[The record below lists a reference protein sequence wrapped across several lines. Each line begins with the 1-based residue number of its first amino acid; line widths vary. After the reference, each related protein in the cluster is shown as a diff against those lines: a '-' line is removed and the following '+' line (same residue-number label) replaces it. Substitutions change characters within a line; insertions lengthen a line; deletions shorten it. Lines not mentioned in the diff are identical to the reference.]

1 MVKTKKTNG
10 FIFARK
16 SIAQIRRPV
25 AWLWGFNPLR
35 RIPEA
40 EIDPFSNPMPNTA
53 LNLNVM
59 SFNIRRGTAKDGKNH
74 WRFRR
79 NRICELLNR
88 YRPDVLGLQE
98 ALNFQISEI
107 RTMLPGYEKVG
118 IGNLGGSKVLH
129 NAVFFNTERFLLSEQ
144 GTFWFSDTPD
154 IPGSK
159 GWGNIMPRTCT
170 WARLIEKDSK
180 QAFYFYNV
188 HLDHISQRSRKNSV
202 VFLTRFIH
210 QRSSPDPFVL
220 TGDFNAR
227 EKSAPIQYLKGKI
240 PLRIK
245 TKGFVSNPEPLM
257 DTFRVRYPNDRN
269 AATFHGYRRLFFRFK
284 LDYIFVPPSVRVQDA
299 IIIHPQWKKYYPS
312 DHFPLFTHIDLS
324 VISASANSGTFSGAS
339 PPAGAGGFQVA
350 GLKKVLQ
357 PTGK

>member
-1 MVKTKKTNG
+1 MVNTKKLKG
-10 FIFARK
+10 LKFAKK
-16 SIAQIRRPV
+16 SIAQIRRPA
-25 AWLWGFNPLR
+25 AWLWGLNPLR
-35 RIPEA
+35 RIPKT
-40 EIDPFSNPMPNTA
+40 EIDHFSNPMPKTG

-79 NRICELLNR
+79 DRVCELLNH

-107 RTMLPGYEKVG
+107 SAMLPGYEEVG
-118 IGNLGGSKVLH
+118 IGKWGGRKVLH
-129 NAVFFNTERFLLSEQ
+129 NAIFFNAACFRLSEQ

-170 WARLIEKDSK
+170 WARLIEKDSE

-202 VFLTRFIH
+202 VFLTQFIH
-210 QRSSPDPFVL
+210 KRSSPDPFVL

-227 EKSAPIQYLKGKI
+227 EKSTPIQYLKGKI

-257 DTFRVRYPNDRN
+257 DTFRVRYPNDRHI
-269 AATFHGYRRLFFRFK
+269 ATFHGYRRLFFRFR
-284 LDYIFVPPSVRVQDA
+284 LDYIFVPSSVRVQDA
-299 IIIHPQWKKYYPS
+299 KIIHPLWKKYYPS

-324 VISASANSGTFSGAS
+324 VISASANSGTFSGA
-339 PPAGAGGFQVA
+339 PLPAGAGGS
-350 GLKKVLQ
+350 L
-357 PTGK
+357 

>member
-1 MVKTKKTNG
+1 MVKTKKIKWL
-10 FIFARK
+10 IFAKK
-16 SIAQIRRPV
+16 SIARICQPIVRHWV
-25 AWLWGFNPLR
+25 FNPLR
-35 RIPEA
+35 RIPKTEM
-40 EIDPFSNPMPNTA
+40 DSFSNPMPNTG

-79 NRICELLNR
+79 NRVCELLNH

-98 ALNFQISEI
+98 ALDFQIAEI
-107 RTMLPGYEKVG
+107 SAMLPGYEKIG
-118 IGNLGGSKVLH
+118 IGNLGGSKGLH
-129 NAVFFNTERFLLSEQ
+129 TAIFYDAVRFVPSAE

-159 GWGNIMPRTCT
+159 GWGNIIPRTCT
-170 WARLIEKDSK
+170 WARLIEKDSG

-202 VFLTRFIH
+202 VFLTQFI
-210 QRSSPDPFVL
+210 QRRSSPDPFVL

-245 TKGFVSNPEPLM
+245 TKGSVLNPEPLM
-257 DTFRVRYPNDRN
+257 DTFRVCYPNDRN
-269 AATFHGYRRLFFRFK
+269 VATFHGFRRYFFRFK
-284 LDYIFVPPSVRVQDA
+284 FDYIFVPSSARVQDA
-299 IIIHPQWKKYYPS
+299 KIIQPQWKKYYTS
-312 DHFPLFTHIDLS
+312 DHFPLITHIDLS
-324 VISASANSGTFSGAS
+324 EISAFANFGAFLRSAVGYLTSNEKISA
-339 PPAGAGGFQVA
+339 
-350 GLKKVLQ
+350 Q
-357 PTGK
+357 PTT